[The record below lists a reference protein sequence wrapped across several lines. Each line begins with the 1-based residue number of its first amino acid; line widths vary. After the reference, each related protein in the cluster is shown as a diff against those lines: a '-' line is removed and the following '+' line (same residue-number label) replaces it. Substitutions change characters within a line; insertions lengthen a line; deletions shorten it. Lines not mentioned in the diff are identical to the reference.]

1 MDIIKFED
9 INKKIISIRN
19 ENVILDSDVA
29 ENHQHQIKKIWK

>member
-19 ENVILDSDVA
+19 ENVFLDSDVE